1 MKADAELL
9 RALVADVLDDSIV
22 MLWIDGCASTGNRGA
37 KRFYAYTPEE
47 MVGVD
52 FSELCSDADVA
63 GEKPQASSELT

>member
-9 RALVADVLDDSIV
+9 RALVADVLDDAIV
-22 MLWIDGCASTGNRGA
+22 MFGIAGYASTWNRGA
-37 KRFYAYTPEE
+37 KRVYRYTPEE
-47 MVGVD
+47 MVGVH